1 MPLTGAVLTHLDQPA
16 ATGGSVGHNH
26 LLFYLAS
33 HSWVQF
39 TEPLTIV
46 LSNEDGAKR
55 IRTADPLNA
64 IQVLYQLSYSPLRAK
79 RIINTRLKDAQ
90 ASTPNFPLFG

>member
-1 MPLTGAVLTHLDQPA
+1 VHSRLRSLQMVSRPTLKA
-16 ATGGSVGHNH
+16 AMHR

-33 HSWVQF
+33 RSWVQF
-39 TEPLTIV
+39 TEPLAIG
-46 LSNEDGAKR
+46 LSHEDGAKR